1 MDLSELRRNPFHLH
15 TKLDNLAI
23 GSEGGK
29 VTVGG
34 KPSRW
39 LLEPVPGPDTFRIY
53 SFEDPSLAWTAVGD
67 TPPVP
72 VLLLPPA
79 APGLSDF
86 RLLPVAGEEDTYEIL
101 HGPHKAIGVC
111 KPNET
116 GRQPLTLLGAPSAY
130 RILVT
135 LA

>member
-1 MDLSELRRNPFHLH
+1 MDLLELIRRPIHLH
-15 TKLDNLAI
+15 AKADDLAI
-23 GSEGGK
+23 GFEGAE

-39 LLEPVPGPDTFRIY
+39 LLEPGPARDTFMIH
-53 SFEDPSLAWTAVGD
+53 SVEEPALAWTALEG
-67 TPPVP
+67 TSP
-72 VLLLPPA
+72 LRIGLLPPH

-86 RLLPVAGEEDTYEIL
+86 RFVPVAGEEDTYEIL
-101 HGPHKAIGVC
+101 HGQDKGVAIHR
-111 KPNET
+111 PDET
-116 GRQPLTLLGAPSAY
+116 GRQPLTLLGIPSAC